1 MKLNILINS
10 VFVIASITLVP
21 GITSAQ
27 ITNNGIAESWDDFTL
42 LETNYQWFQL
52 PIHPA
57 FMEHPNNNKISLIN
71 LNRAENLARQA
82 AEQANGGL
90 QHYRAQNSMY
100 GPAEDSPYNYNGDGS
115 WTFTFKGHSP
125 DSDTP
130 TVESVVT
137 VSRTRIVRIDYNGPI
152 RSTP

>member
-1 MKLNILINS
+1 MLKQIAIVSSVVFFALTTNS
-10 VFVIASITLVP
+10 
-21 GITSAQ
+21 
-27 ITNNGIAESWDDFTL
+27 
-42 LETNYQWFQL
+42 L
-52 PIHPA
+52 PIHAQPL
-57 FMEHPNNNKISLIN
+57 PGKRSLIN
-71 LNRAENLARQA
+71 LGRAENLARQA
-82 AEQANGGL
+82 AEQTNGGL

-100 GPAEDSPYNYNGDGS
+100 GPAERSPHTYDGHGS

-137 VSRTRIVRIDYNGPI
+137 VSRTGIVHIDYNGPI